1 MGILD
6 SLSGSFDG
14 QAALQTTIDSASGAS
29 DWFTPVV
36 DTVAGGFTAAFNYID
51 NNEWAANAL
60 AGAAGAGLS
69 YLGQKDIQKRQEKIY
84 RMRED
89 REDNRFFVGGS
100 AGMGSYGSLTNGLLT
115 NGNKR
120 V

>member
-1 MGILD
+1 MGFLD
-6 SLSGSFDG
+6 SLAGGFDG
-14 QAALQTTIDSASGAS
+14 QAAIQSTLDSGGSS
-29 DWFTPVV
+29 WFSPIV
-36 DTVAGGFTAAFNYID
+36 DSVSSGFTSAFDYLD
-51 NNEWAANAL
+51 NHEWAANAL
-60 AGAAGAGLS
+60 AGGAAAGLS
-69 YLGQKDIQKRQEKIY
+69 YLGQKDIQKNQEKLY

-89 REDNRFFVGGS
+89 REDNRFFVNSGG